1 MNNDVLRAYKTAD
14 DVLRMLMIASGY
26 ATQAHEL
33 TSLAIFGD
41 DPQDMERNVL
51 QTRARL
57 AQRLVDLNSLDSDI
71 RSASERLGDHWQRL
85 QAIREFAYS
94 DAGPYVI
101 GELLT
106 AVIPFVR
113 RWIRETCSWLELGK
127 KFPVHLPPESGLV
140 CNATADG
147 VPLSI
152 ETMQV
157 FHDRLLRERSILLK
171 NIAGTDGNERPD
183 ELPDDTIRT
192 IAGDVVLRNEL
203 TEEDRPSGEW
213 ALICGFTDDTFRNRM
228 TKKAKGPTWRIVES
242 SSQRYRVHVEDLPQK
257 IRGSKKQ
264 RDEFLKVSKD

>member
-14 DVLRMLMIASGY
+14 DVLRMLMTASGY

-33 TSLAIFGD
+33 RSLATFGD
-41 DPQDMERNVL
+41 DPQDMERDVL

-57 AQRLVDLNSLDSDI
+57 AQRLADLNSLDSDI
-71 RSASERLGDHWQRL
+71 RSVSERLGDHWQRL
-85 QAIREFAYS
+85 QTIREFAYS

-127 KFPVHLPPESGLV
+127 KFPVHLPPKSGLV

-147 VPLSI
+147 FPLSI

-171 NIAGTDGNERPD
+171 NNHVADSDPFSFGRMKRRWLD
-183 ELPDDTIRT
+183 ENSDLLDKQFELIRT
-192 IAGDVVLRNEL
+192 KNPDRVLDAGGAGRG
-203 TEEDRPSGEW
+203 PW
-213 ALICGFTDDTFRNRM
+213 QFRKSLCREYGLNC
-228 TKKAKGPTWRIVES
+228 PEFSES
-242 SSQRYRVHVEDLPQK
+242 LP
-257 IRGSKKQ
+257 
-264 RDEFLKVSKD
+264 

>member
-1 MNNDVLRAYKTAD
+1 MNSEIQTTYKTAD

-33 TSLAIFGD
+33 RSLATFGD
-41 DPQDMERNVL
+41 DPQDMERDVL

-57 AQRLVDLNSLDSDI
+57 VQRLVELKSLDSDI
-71 RSASERLGDHWQRL
+71 HIASERLGDHWQRL
-85 QAIREFAYS
+85 QTIREFAYS

-113 RWIRETCSWLELGK
+113 RWIRETCGWLALGD
-127 KFPVHLPPESGLV
+127 KFPVHLPPKSGLV

-147 VPLSI
+147 FPLSI

-171 NIAGTDGNERPD
+171 NVAGTVGNERPD
-183 ELPDDTIRT
+183 VSERALSKPMPTKAWATCFGKSETWVKDQIR
-192 IAGDVVLRNEL
+192 DQWE
-203 TEEDRPSGEW
+203 PSGL
-213 ALICGFTDDTFRNRM
+213 AKRNSKRG
-228 TKKAKGPTWRIVES
+228 AVRISLELLAEMGVD
-242 SSQRYRVHVEDLPQK
+242 HPK
-257 IRGSKKQ
+257 
-264 RDEFLKVSKD
+264 